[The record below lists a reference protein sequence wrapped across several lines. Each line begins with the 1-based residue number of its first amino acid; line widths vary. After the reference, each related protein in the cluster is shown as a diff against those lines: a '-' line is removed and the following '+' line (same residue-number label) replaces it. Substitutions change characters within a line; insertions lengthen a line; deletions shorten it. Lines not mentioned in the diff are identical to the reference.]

1 MKAAYKWRLQNG
13 IYGYLTDETGN
24 GEPFVYDVAQNAR
37 IYIDGTIVTG
47 STVNESSIANSVS
60 RMTKHDYTNAFNN
73 FKQLVD
79 LEYPQVTLLDVIY
92 YYNVESDE
100 CTASSSALKCS
111 ATDIIFHAT
120 AETVEPGE
128 TATAT
133 VVNEQPAPSSGD
145 TLIYRI
151 DFDIPRGDK
160 GETGPVPSVSATAS
174 AITVDSNINASAVV
188 VRTGPD
194 LTPTFNFGFE
204 IPRGQGVDADGN
216 LTASTVSAT
225 TIISDTFVKSGGTSV
240 QYLMADGS
248 VTTLT
253 AGTNVNIT
261 KDNTTGVVT
270 ISAYDSDTNTW
281 RPVKVNGNNF
291 LGSGITTNALNLSAG
306 TNVTLNTSTNGTI
319 TISANDTDSNTWRKI
334 RLNGSDILGTG
345 TNTNPLNLSSGANV
359 TLTNNNGTVTM
370 ASTDE
375 KVKQEVLPEASYGYR
390 PLVLGHET
398 FDADGQESFLNTVT
412 NTTYVKKN
420 IYVGCGDGAIYTSGS
435 IHASGGVYGSGGY
448 DVSLPIGTIV
458 MWPGSTAPSGWLMC
472 TGGSIEVTTATS
484 GDCDYYYTFAGTK
497 YYYKAKYSIYRNLVK
512 IIGRT
517 YGHIEK
523 SQTIL
528 DAYILL
534 PDFRGMFPV
543 GAGQAPNT
551 YLGTDSQNLEWTFR
565 LGQNDPNVGEY
576 RHMLTTDEMPSHAH
590 DVKFRDYHAT
600 GGDYTSVTAVN
611 QPLVSYSPR
620 NDMAITV
627 EKGGSQPHK
636 NVPPFIVLNFII
648 KYA

>member
-37 IYIDGTIVTG
+37 IYIDGTIATG
-47 STVNESSIANSVS
+47 SIVNESSIANSVS
-60 RMTKHDYTNAFNN
+60 RMTKQDYTNAFNN

-128 TATAT
+128 PATAT

-225 TIISDTFVKSGGTSV
+225 TIISETFVKSGGTSV

-253 AGTNVNIT
+253 AGTNVTIT

-375 KVKQEVLPEASYGYR
+375 KVKQEVLPESSYGYR
-390 PLVLGHET
+390 PLVLGYET
-398 FDADGQESFLNTVT
+398 FDADEQGSVLTTVT
-412 NTTYVKKN
+412 NKTYVKKN
-420 IYVGCGDGAIYTSGS
+420 IYVGCGDGDIYTSGS
-435 IHASGGVYGSGGY
+435 IHASGGVYGSGGR
-448 DVSLPIGTIV
+448 DVSMPIGSIV
-458 MWPGSTAPSGWLMC
+458 MWPGSTAPSGWLLC
-472 TGGSIEVTTATS
+472 N
-484 GDCDYYYTFAGTK
+484 GDKISFSFSSAGPSSDEQDLQGKHFAKNKLNALG
-497 YYYKAKYSIYRNLVK
+497 L
-512 IIGRT
+512 IISANYGT
-517 YGHIEK
+517 YG
-523 SQTIL
+523 T
-528 DAYILL
+528 L

-551 YLGTDSQNLEWTFR
+551 YLGTDSQNLEWTTFR

-576 RHMLTTDEMPSHAH
+576 RHKLTIDEMPSHTHRILHGESSTDA
-590 DVKFRDYHAT
+590 DDGVSFTENNVGYT
-600 GGDYTSVTAVN
+600 LQGGN
-611 QPLVSYSPR
+611 VSQDPKP
-620 NDMAITV
+620 II
-627 EKGGSQPHK
+627 EKVGQSQPHK